1 MYKKGDY
8 VVKMPDGICKIENV
22 GHPDTTGMN
31 KTKEYYILVPIN
43 EKTSKIY
50 LPVDYVDGRIR
61 NMISKEEA
69 IQLIKSI
76 PNITETE
83 IHNEK
88 MREQEYKAAI
98 LSGDNKKIVSIIKL
112 IYTRKQERIKQGK
125 KSTVTDDKYFK
136 QAEDVLFSELS
147 FVLDVPKENMM
158 QFIEDMIKADLL

>member
-8 VVKMPDGICKIENV
+8 VVKMPEGICKIENV
-22 GHPDTTGMN
+22 GHPDITGMN

-43 EKTSKIY
+43 EKASKIY

-76 PNITETE
+76 HNITETE

-98 LSGDNKKIVSIIKL
+98 LSGDNKKIVSI
-112 IYTRKQERIKQGK
+112 
-125 KSTVTDDKYFK
+125 
-136 QAEDVLFSELS
+136 
-147 FVLDVPKENMM
+147 N
-158 QFIEDMIKADLL
+158 

>member
-8 VVKMPDGICKIENV
+8 VVKMPEGICKIENV

-43 EKTSKIY
+43 EKTSKKY

-61 NMISKEEA
+61 NMISNEEA

-125 KSTVTDDKYFK
+125 KAQRPMTNILNRQRMY
-136 QAEDVLFSELS
+136 S
-147 FVLDVPKENMM
+147 FPN
-158 QFIEDMIKADLL
+158 FLLYWMYQKKIWCNSLKI

>member
-8 VVKMPDGICKIENV
+8 VVKMPEGICKIENI

-125 KSTVTDDKYFK
+125 KAQRPMTNILNRQRMY
-136 QAEDVLFSELS
+136 S
-147 FVLDVPKENMM
+147 FPN
-158 QFIEDMIKADLL
+158 FLLYWMYQKKIWCNSSKI

>member
-8 VVKMPDGICKIENV
+8 VVKMPEGICKIENV

-43 EKTSKIY
+43 EKTSKKY

-61 NMISKEEA
+61 NMISNEEA

-112 IYTRKQERIKQGK
+112 IYTRKQGK
-125 KSTVTDDKYFK
+125 KSTATDDKYFK

-147 FVLDVPKENMM
+147 FVPDVPKENMV

>member
-1 MYKKGDY
+1 
-8 VVKMPDGICKIENV
+8 
-22 GHPDTTGMN
+22 
-31 KTKEYYILVPIN
+31 
-43 EKTSKIY
+43 
-50 LPVDYVDGRIR
+50 
-61 NMISKEEA
+61 
-69 IQLIKSI
+69 
-76 PNITETE
+76 
-83 IHNEK
+83 